1 MGRAAALAART
12 AATALSL
19 AACGPV
25 VGGDASGARDPAH
38 AVVVRVVD
46 GDTLD
51 VVVAGA
57 RERVRLIG
65 VDTPET
71 HHPREGVGCLGPE
84 AAART
89 AALAPPGSALRLA
102 RDAEPRDAFGRLL
115 AYAWIDADG
124 DGDPETLLNALLVR
138 EGLAL
143 PLRIEPNVARADEFA
158 DAARAAHAASRGV
171 WGACADPRAAGH
183 G

>member
-1 MGRAAALAART
+1 VRA
-12 AATALSL
+12 
-19 AACGPV
+19 
-25 VGGDASGARDPAH
+25 
-38 AVVVRVVD
+38 VD
-46 GDTLD
+46 GDTID

-65 VDTPET
+65 IDTPET
-71 HHPREGVGCLGPE
+71 HHPRDGVECIGPE

-89 AALAPPGSALRLA
+89 AALAPPGAVLRIA
-102 RDAEPRDAFGRLL
+102 RDAEPRDAYGRLL

-124 DGDPETLLNALLVR
+124 DGRPETLLNALLVR

-143 PLRIEPNVARADEFA
+143 PMRIEPNIARADELA
-158 DAARAAHAASRGV
+158 AAARAAHAASRGV
-171 WGACADPRAAGH
+171 WDACTDPRPTSH